1 MANIGGTIEKALPQL
16 THPTRRL
23 SNGFAVLELA
33 WQDDPAK
40 TEEWADGEAAVYG
53 GRQSAWWGQ
62 NMERVITRGGQPVW
76 PMLSSEHHIRPFSRA
91 ERESGSWA
99 VWRSLDHGLRH
110 PTCCAWVAVHEDE
123 NGLESYV
130 FFRQY
135 YAVDKTLEMNARQ
148 IQAETPPEECVFG
161 TIADP
166 SMWQRNPESLTRY
179 ADVYSAAGLMLL
191 QADNSLELG
200 VERVTAG
207 LVATL
212 ARTAI
217 WKSDLDVLRVPLKAP
232 NLTMGMAERLAMG
245 PAIWFTP
252 ETASGKQS
260 LFEQCRNWR
269 YRDHATERAD
279 SAPPEKYID
288 KDDEGPDVVRYAVQT
303 KTVQYAKRPAPERK
317 VDLFTRICTA
327 KDGAKPSRF
336 V

>member
-1 MANIGGTIEKALPQL
+1 MANIGGRVDTTLPQL
-16 THPTRRL
+16 SCPTRRL
-23 SNGFAVLELA
+23 SNGFAVLEIS

-40 TEEWADGEAAVYG
+40 TEAWADNEAAVYG
-53 GRQSAWWGQ
+53 GRQSAWWMQ
-62 NMERVITRGGQPVW
+62 NMERIITRGGQPVW

-99 VWRSLDHGLRH
+99 VWRSLDHGMRH

-123 NGLESYV
+123 YGQESYI

-135 YAVDKTLEMNARQ
+135 YAVDTPLEMNARQ
-148 IQAETPPEECVFG
+148 IQAETPSGEHVFG
-161 TIADP
+161 TVADP
-166 SMWQRNPESLTRY
+166 SMWQREPRSLERY
-179 ADVYSAAGLMLL
+179 ADVYGAAGLELL

-212 ARTAI
+212 ARVAI
-217 WKSDLDVLRVPLKAP
+217 GRDLDILRSALKAP

-252 ETASGKQS
+252 ETANGKQS

-269 YRDHATERAD
+269 YRDPVSARLD

-288 KDDEGPDVVRYAVQT
+288 LDDEGPDVVRYALQSRAVR
-303 KTVQYAKRPAPERK
+303 YAKRPASKRGS
-317 VDLFTRICTA
+317 DMLTRICTA
-327 KDGAKPSRF
+327 KEGVKPSRF